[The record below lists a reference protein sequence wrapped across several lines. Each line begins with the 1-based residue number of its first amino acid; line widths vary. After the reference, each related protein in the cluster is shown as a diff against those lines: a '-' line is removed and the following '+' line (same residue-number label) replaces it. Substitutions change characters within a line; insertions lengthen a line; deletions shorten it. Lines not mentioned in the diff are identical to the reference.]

1 MNISELSAHLDSQE
15 NHRNAVWQHLHVR
28 VASLTKELE
37 GLEGKLANLER
48 HVACRLGRVERAL
61 PAAAVNG
68 TGQVL
73 VLEMEGGRHA
83 VNGVK

>member
-1 MNISELSAHLDSQE
+1 MNIRELANHLDSQE

-48 HVACRLGRVERAL
+48 HIACRLGRVERAL
-61 PAAAVNG
+61 PAAAL
-68 TGQVL
+68 TGRGEVL
-73 VLEMEGGRHA
+73 VIEGDGLR
-83 VNGVK
+83 